1 MAGSPWA
8 HRVPPI
14 RDTEG
19 SIVGRWRPTTLAE
32 LTVSRLQLGA
42 ALHDGARPPATAE
55 GAVQRLLLAFEE
67 LASNALRHGRL
78 PIEVTVTQIGRSW
91 LLKVSDGAADLPPAP
106 VDDRDPAFGG
116 MGLPLV
122 AGICADQGWTVEEHR
137 KVVWARVEHHREEE
151 PGTPSGSGL
160 PGPGAARRR

>member
-32 LTVSRLQLGA
+32 LTVSRLRLGA
-42 ALHDGARPPATAE
+42 ALHDGARPPAAAE

-78 PIEVTVTQIGRSW
+78 PIEVTVTRIGRSW
-91 LLKVSDGAADLPPAP
+91 LLAVSDGAADLPPAP
-106 VDDRDPAFGG
+106 VGDRDPALGG
-116 MGLPLV
+116 MGLSLV
-122 AGICADQGWTVEEHR
+122 ARICADRGWTVEGHR
-137 KVVWARVEHHREEE
+137 KVVWALVEHPPEEE
-151 PGTPSGSGL
+151 SGIPSSPEL
-160 PGPGAARRR
+160 PGLGAARRR